1 MLHKITL
8 FTFAL
13 IIITKNFA
21 LRSQSSSK
29 PVEVQLQVK
38 NQKRK
43 AFIVNSPTSSPALK
57 PAIIILHGGG
67 GSADSAIKQTR
78 FDEIADQ
85 QGFIAAFAQGTE
97 FRRGMYAWNTGF
109 LLRDQVKGVND
120 IAYLD
125 KLINTLVLQHGA
137 DPEKIY
143 MVGCSN
149 GAMMTF
155 MYATKRAHKLA
166 AIVPI
171 VGAMFSFDDKP
182 SNPLPVMVIGGA
194 KDMTVPI
201 TGGYSKK
208 RFVKKNQSAPY
219 KSMRETVQF
228 WANNNSSATA
238 QTSRRG
244 SLIIKRYPETKNGA
258 ATISIIDLE
267 GGHGWPSNNSSS
279 SNASGPIQS
288 FDAANVTWNFVKKHS
303 RKTTQSN
310 HVKPSTKFQ
319 NQETN
324 SSDTKVNKNQQ
335 TQNKIDDVVVIN
347 EQTIKNRNNRTAA
360 HNVEILSKD
369 SSVNE
374 SKLNKISQPQR
385 ESCQLNQR
393 RVFPSSPG
401 YHKNLWICSKKG
413 RKATIKRNFDLVIP
427 KISNSNRM
435 GLLIVL
441 HGGGGNSQSM
451 ANKSKFH
458 SFGKEYNFITVYPQG
473 YQKKWNSGHAGTQAA
488 KAEIDDVHFLS
499 NLINEMITNF
509 KLDKSKVFVTGH
521 SNGAMMAHRLGAEK
535 SKQIA
540 GIAPVA
546 GTVGGFANIKDKSSF
561 YHIPKAKSNIKV
573 FAIHGKCDTSV
584 TYDGS
589 RGPSTNPMRKDIA
602 TMDGIKFWADVNKCG
617 NPHVGKYKGD
627 KNLPLTTYSYGCK
640 KNNNH
645 IASVKLLT
653 ITDTGHQWPDG
664 SGQANERLKR
674 RNLAKVKQ
682 AKEWGR
688 PRGCSV
694 KEMISSSKRVNATEV
709 IVKEF
714 FSK

>member
-1 MLHKITL
+1 MLHRAIL
-8 FTFAL
+8 FTLAL
-13 IIITKNFA
+13 MIITKNFA
-21 LRSQSSSK
+21 LKLELSPK
-29 PVEVQLQVK
+29 PEEIQLQVK

-43 AFIVNSPTSSPALK
+43 AFIVNSTTRSQMRK

-78 FDEIADQ
+78 FDEIAGR
-85 QGFIAAFAQGTE
+85 QGYIAAFAQGTE

-109 LLRDQVKGVND
+109 LLRDQVKDVND

-137 DPEKIY
+137 DPERIY

-149 GAMMTF
+149 GAMMTYI
-155 MYATKRAHKLA
+155 YATKRDHKLA

-182 SNPLPVMVIGGA
+182 SNPLPIMIIGGA
-194 KDMTVPI
+194 KDTSVPI
-201 TGGYSKK
+201 KGGFSEKFIIKK
-208 RFVKKNQSAPY
+208 YQDAPY

-228 WANNNSSATA
+228 WANNNSSAAA
-238 QTSRRG
+238 QTNKRG
-244 SLIIKRYPETKNGA
+244 SLIIKRYPKTKNGA
-258 ATISIIDLE
+258 ATISVIDLE
-267 GGHGWPSNNSSS
+267 GGHGWPSNQSSS
-279 SNASGPIQS
+279 SNAAGPIQS
-288 FDAANVTWNFVKKHS
+288 FDAANVTWNFVKKYS
-303 RKTTQSN
+303 RKNTQSN
-310 HVKPSTKFQ
+310 HVKPSIKAQ
-319 NQETN
+319 NQLTN
-324 SSDTKVNKNQQ
+324 SSNTKLNKNEQ
-335 TQNKIDDVVVIN
+335 TKNKVDDVVVIN
-347 EQTIKNRNNRTAA
+347 EQTIKNRTNGTFIRGA
-360 HNVEILSKD
+360 EIPTKD
-369 SSVNE
+369 SSMNE
-374 SKLNKISQPQR
+374 FKLNKVSKRQR
-385 ESCQLNQR
+385 ESCQLNHR
-393 RVFPSSPG
+393 RVFPSSSG
-401 YHKNLWICSKKG
+401 YHKNLWICSTKGKKT
-413 RKATIKRNFDLVIP
+413 TIKRNFDLVVP
-427 KISNSNRM
+427 KLTNFKNT
-435 GLLIVL
+435 GLLVVL

-451 ANKSKFH
+451 ANKSSFH
-458 SFGKEYNFITVYPQG
+458 TFGKKYNFITVYPQG

-546 GTVGGFANIKDKSSF
+546 GTVGGFANIKDKSSY
-561 YHIPKAKSNIKV
+561 YHIPKAKSNIMV

-589 RGPSTNPMRKDIA
+589 KGPSTNRMRKDIA

-640 KNNNH
+640 KSKNQT
-645 IASVKLLT
+645 ASVKLLT
-653 ITDTGHQWPDG
+653 INDMGHQWPDG
-664 SGQANERLKR
+664 LGKANQKFKT
-674 RNLAKVKQ
+674 RNPAKIKQ
-682 AKEWGR
+682 AIEWGR

-694 KEMISSSKRVNATEV
+694 KEMISSSKRVNAAEV

-714 FSK
+714 FDK